1 VALIAPP
8 QSDPVAWLRRI
19 ADGHRLPGDRSSQA
33 LADALDRGT
42 VEIPDDLWAWLR
54 DAPG

>member
-19 ADGHRLPGDRSSQA
+19 AEGRRLPGDRSSRA
-33 LADALDRGT
+33 LDDALDRGT
-42 VEIPDDLWAWLR
+42 IEIPDDLWAWLQGT
-54 DAPG
+54 PG